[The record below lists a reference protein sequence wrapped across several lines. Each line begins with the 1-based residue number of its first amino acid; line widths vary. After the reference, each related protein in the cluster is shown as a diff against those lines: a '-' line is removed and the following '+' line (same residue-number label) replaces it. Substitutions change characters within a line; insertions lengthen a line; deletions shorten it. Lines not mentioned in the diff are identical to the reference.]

1 MTAGANQVYGP
12 SLSSGD
18 QTEQYRQALKTAVA
32 NARANAQVL
41 AAAANLSLGRVTAIA
56 ESSSG
61 PQPLAEAANKAA
73 AFDSTPIEPGTQ
85 QTTASVTV
93 TFSVS

>member
-1 MTAGANQVYGP
+1 M
-12 SLSSGD
+12 
-18 QTEQYRQALKTAVA
+18 
-32 NARANAQVL
+32 
-41 AAAANLSLGRVTAIA
+41 TAIA
-56 ESSSG
+56 ESSSA
-61 PQPLAEAANKAA
+61 PQPLAEAANKSA